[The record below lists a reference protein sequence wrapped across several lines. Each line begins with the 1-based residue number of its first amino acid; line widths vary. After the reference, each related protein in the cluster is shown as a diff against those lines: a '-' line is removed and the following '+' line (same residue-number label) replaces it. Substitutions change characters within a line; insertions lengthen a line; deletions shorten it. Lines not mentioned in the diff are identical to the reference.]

1 MNDCCKDCCKENKI
15 LRSPTLAVIAFFI
28 LLFLYA
34 NFGPNIPI
42 SILSQQKG
50 EPLIVTETGDATAV
64 PDIANITIGVEERG
78 GTIAEVQNSVN
89 QKSKNLVA
97 AFKKLGIE
105 EKDIK
110 TLSYNVYPEYDYRET
125 PQKVTGYRIST
136 TYSIKIKDF
145 NKINDAVVIA
155 TNTGANIIGN
165 VSFEVND
172 DTKNKV
178 LTEAREE
185 AVKKSKEKAKS
196 LSSAAG
202 ETPGKIINITE
213 DSSPIRPYPLAMDK
227 AVGLGAG
234 EINVTPPDITP
245 GETEFT
251 VTVSIS
257 WEIR

>member
-1 MNDCCKDCCKENKI
+1 MNDCCKDCCKENNI
-15 LRSPTLAVIAFFI
+15 LRYPIFAVIAFFI

-78 GTIAEVQNSVN
+78 ITITDVQNSVN

-110 TLSYNVYPEYDYRET
+110 TTGYNVYPEYDYRET
-125 PQKVTGYRIST
+125 PQKVIGYRIST

-145 NKINDAVVIA
+145 NKINDTVVIA

-185 AVKKSKEKAKS
+185 AVKKAKANASFSKKIEVEVTNIQDALKVAKAGADIVMLDNFSPKHNRRLFS
-196 LSSAAG
+196 NSPLSFG
-202 ETPGKIINITE
+202 DG
-213 DSSPIRPYPLAMDK
+213 
-227 AVGLGAG
+227 
-234 EINVTPPDITP
+234 
-245 GETEFT
+245 
-251 VTVSIS
+251 
-257 WEIR
+257 